1 LIETKTHYLEDLE
14 VGMRSELSAVVDEKA
29 VLAFAELTGDHNPVH
44 VDEEFAKTTAF
55 GGRIAHGALTAS
67 YISAILGNQLP
78 GAGAIFTGM
87 ELRFRR
93 PVMVG
98 SEVVASAEVAE
109 INEKTRRVTMKVKCL
124 ANGKPAVSGVAH
136 VVVPRR
142 DPA

>member
-1 LIETKTHYLEDLE
+1 MIETKTHYLEDLE
-14 VGMRSELSAVVDEKA
+14 VGMSSELTAVVDDKA
-29 VLAFAELTGDHNPVH
+29 VMAFAELTGDFNPVH
-44 VDEEFAKTTAF
+44 VDEEFARTTVY

-67 YISAILGNQLP
+67 YISAILGNKLP

-93 PVMVG
+93 PVPVG
-98 SEVVASAEVAE
+98 SEITASAEVAE

-124 ANGKPAVSGVAH
+124 ANGKPAVSGNAY

-142 DPA
+142 DEG